1 MFGTDLNDY
10 GTIKVSVK
18 ITPDNIWL
26 DVSAANRAELI
37 HTICCKLHEEG
48 KTNDF
53 NALYADVIRR
63 ERLVSTFA
71 GQDTAIP
78 HVITPHINEPV
89 LRFVR
94 VSDPDFTWH
103 GDSEKVRFV
112 FFCAVPQS
120 PELTSMREQ
129 QSEVFAGIAQ
139 LIHTPEI
146 TNRWKLTDS
155 TQVICNDLNRS
166 FN

>member
-1 MFGTDLNDY
+1 MNQFCALLEY
-10 GTIKVSVK
+10 
-18 ITPDNIWL
+18 
-26 DVSAANRAELI
+26 LI
-37 HTICCKLHEEG
+37 QMSL
-48 KTNDF
+48 
-53 NALYADVIRR
+53 
-63 ERLVSTFA
+63 
-71 GQDTAIP
+71 
-78 HVITPHINEPV
+78 
-89 LRFVR
+89 
-94 VSDPDFTWH
+94 WH